1 MNMMNKYNTEKLVSL
16 LELILKK
23 LDSLDT
29 NKLYEYVKVT
39 KNYDSNS
46 YKENS
51 YIFEMMNFTNIDS
64 MNFGNDDSLQVTYY
78 EDMNKIIVTYNSDML
93 GHLYLDNYK
102 HIGTLLS
109 NIYNKICD
117 DIFENIDNFLTDD
130 LDISKKDIRLHKIDK
145 LI

>member
-1 MNMMNKYNTEKLVSL
+1 MNMMNKYNTERLVNL
-16 LELILKK
+16 LELVLKK
-23 LDSLDT
+23 LDSIDSE
-29 NKLYEYVKVT
+29 KLYEYVKVT
-39 KNYDSNS
+39 KDYNSNS

-64 MNFGNDDSLQVTYY
+64 MNFGTEDSLQITYY
-78 EDMNKIIVTYNSDML
+78 EDINKVIVTYNSDML

-109 NIYNKICD
+109 NIYNKMCNE
-117 DIFENIDNFLTDD
+117 IFENMDIFLEDD